1 MLGCASVTDRVGGLH
16 SPDSGKGSSAA
27 DTGFYFLPESLCLS
41 LIESNLKGDRSP
53 LQVLQD
59 QFVAWCA
66 QITGHVMGGGR

>member
-1 MLGCASVTDRVGGLH
+1 MHLSQIGWVG
-16 SPDSGKGSSAA
+16 STVQIQEKGSSAA